1 MMKITF
7 FVVTSQ
13 RWWTNNVSSATLR
26 DYERAQAE
34 IKMLQQQ
41 KAHILDESKNLKTT
55 VHVME
60 KVPPAIPYDERSDEF
75 ESRHALQKWIAYAQ
89 VRQQV
94 PVIKVVTGFRRDN
107 PDLRCFTT
115 ILLISAVWKQSN
127 AAAEVG
133 FSKQNWLQANRR
145 STTACSL
152 MQSLLRIQTRA
163 IPASQQPPK
172 FWLGIVSKWKAQKS
186 RRMM

>member
-1 MMKITF
+1 MVNLHWNAGFPKKNRLRRLCNSWNWLVVWYRDVIQHDIFDNCTMMKITF

-75 ESRHALQKWIAYAQ
+75 ESRHALQKMDSLCAGTPTSPCHKSGDWVQ
-89 VRQQV
+89 KRQ
-94 PVIKVVTGFRRDN
+94 
-107 PDLRCFTT
+107 
-115 ILLISAVWKQSN
+115 SWS
-127 AAAEVG
+127 
-133 FSKQNWLQANRR
+133 
-145 STTACSL
+145 
-152 MQSLLRIQTRA
+152 
-163 IPASQQPPK
+163 
-172 FWLGIVSKWKAQKS
+172 
-186 RRMM
+186 